1 MCTNLSATETKLTM
15 SWISK
20 LNFKMDVVEEAF
32 DQFNDDAAFVDIP
45 DDKPVTAANYH
56 EMNDTEKILNL
67 LMASVLPLVICT
79 AYVVCLKIVA
89 MLLEIR

>member
-1 MCTNLSATETKLTM
+1 M
-15 SWISK
+15 SWITK

-32 DQFNDDAAFVDIP
+32 DQFNEDAAFTDIN
-45 DDKPVTAANYH
+45 DDNHSTGANYH
-56 EMNDTEKILNL
+56 EMNETAKILNL
-67 LMASVLPLVICT
+67 LMAAVLPFVICT